1 MKEAMSTTYLPPP
14 ADPEIAGIVSQLA
27 DGLLNLQE
35 TLDQC
40 REQLEQGYTLGELR
54 GVTDEE
60 YAALYQIAR
69 DFCDRGDFR
78 HALPVALQLALH
90 DPANYR
96 YPFIA
101 GACLQRL
108 GQPEPA
114 ALMYALACDVNPDDA
129 ASAYRLGECLIAAS
143 RPDEAKSFL
152 HKAVDLSYGKFHCR
166 ELQERARKKLE
177 ALH

>member
-1 MKEAMSTTYLPPP
+1 MLTTYIPPP
-14 ADPEIAGIVSQLA
+14 IDPEIAGIVGQLA
-27 DGLLNLQE
+27 DELQNLQE
-35 TLDQC
+35 TLEQC
-40 REQLEQGYTLGELR
+40 REQLQQGYTLGELR
-54 GVTDEE
+54 GITADE

-69 DFCDRGDFR
+69 DFCDQGDFH
-78 HALPVALQLALH
+78 HALPVALQLAVH
-90 DPANYR
+90 NPADYR

-108 GQPEPA
+108 GQPAPA

-129 ASAYRLGECLIAAS
+129 ASAYRLGECLIAAN
-143 RPDEAKSFL
+143 RPDEARQFL

-166 ELQERARKKLE
+166 ALQERARKKLE